1 MLSEEIASKINT
13 LENLCQLYSTAPEPL
28 KSETL
33 KLIRENIKFAKD
45 KNVDIPRTL
54 SKFFVIKD
62 QNTIFD
68 NIKHLAEDV
77 IRD

>member
-45 KNVDIPRTL
+45 KNVYIPRTL